1 MPAIVGPIFIRQVVN
16 DSAAFFGD
24 VFAISPKCTD
34 VSGGGAGTFLTGD
47 YGLIQNDINKTSF
60 TDADVMDGSQPLNM

>member
-1 MPAIVGPIFIRQVVN
+1 MPAIVGPIFIRQVVD

-34 VSGGGAGTFLTGD
+34 TSGSGAGAFLTGD
-47 YGLIQNDINKTSF
+47 YGLTQNDINKTTF
-60 TDADVMDGSQPLNM
+60 IDADVIDGSKSLNL

>member
-1 MPAIVGPIFIRQVVN
+1 MPAIVGPVFIREVVD

-34 VSGGGAGTFLTGD
+34 ASGGGAGAFLTGD
-47 YGLIQNDINKTSF
+47 FGLVQNGKNKTNF
-60 TDADVMDGSQPLNM
+60 TDADVFDGNQLFNL

>member
-1 MPAIVGPIFIRQVVN
+1 MPAIVGPIFIRQVVD

-34 VSGGGAGTFLTGD
+34 VSGSGAGAFLTGD
-47 YGLIQNDINKTSF
+47 YGLTQNDINKTTF
-60 TDADVMDGSQPLNM
+60 TDADVIDGSKSLNM

>member
-1 MPAIVGPIFIRQVVN
+1 MPAIVGPIFIRQVVD

-34 VSGGGAGTFLTGD
+34 VSGGGAGTFLTG
-47 YGLIQNDINKTSF
+47 T
-60 TDADVMDGSQPLNM
+60 TV